1 VTEAST
7 TKLELPARPRILVI
21 TLRRLGDV
29 LLTTPIIRSIKRAWP
44 DSSIDVLAY
53 ETTGGILAG
62 NPDIERVIGIPEP
75 PTALQDLALMARLW
89 KRYALAVS
97 TQPGDRPT
105 RYALIAGRKSAAP
118 VQDRFTGRLNR
129 LWLTRSVPFSGKLHR
144 VEEVLRLADALCIAR
159 VPEIVGPAI
168 PAADAGERYA
178 VIHAK
183 PMYRYKQWTA
193 EGWRA
198 LAAALVQRGFKI
210 KATGGPDLA
219 ERAYLDEVWE
229 NNPAVERLDGKL
241 PWADL
246 FALIARANVFIGPD
260 TSVTHIAAAAGIP
273 TVALY
278 GPTDPRL
285 WGPWP
290 AEGLREGWD
299 ADGTTQRRGNVWL
312 VQNPLPCMPCQK
324 EGCERERG
332 STSACLDEMR
342 PTDVIKAV
350 DAALAATLA
359 ASALR

>member
-1 VTEAST
+1 MTGASA
-7 TKLELPARPRILVI
+7 TKLELPAQPRILVI

-29 LLTTPIIRSIKRAWP
+29 LLTTPLIRSIKRAWP

-53 ETTGGILAG
+53 NATSGILTG
-62 NPDIERVIGIPEP
+62 NPDIARVIGIPEP
-75 PTALQDLALMARLW
+75 PGAMQDIALMARLW

-105 RYALIAGRKSAAP
+105 RYALIAGRNSAAP
-118 VQDRFTGRLNR
+118 VQNRLTGRFNR
-129 LWLTRSVPFSGKLHR
+129 LRLTRSVPFSGKLHR
-144 VEEVLRLADALCIAR
+144 VEEVLRLADGLGIPR
-159 VPEIVGPAI
+159 VPEIVGPSI
-168 PAADAGERYA
+168 PAGNTGERYA

-183 PMYRYKQWTA
+183 PMYHYKQWTA

-198 LAAALVQRGFKI
+198 LALALVQRGFKI
-210 KATGGPDLA
+210 KATGGPDAA

-241 PWADL
+241 PWTDL
-246 FALIARANVFIGPD
+246 FALIARANIFVGPD

-290 AEGLREGWD
+290 AEGLREGWV
-299 ADGTTQRRGNVWL
+299 ADGATQQRGNVWL

-324 EGCERERG
+324 EGCERNRG
-332 STSACLDEMR
+332 SASACLDELR
-342 PTDVIKAV
+342 PNNVIKAV
-350 DAALAATLA
+350 DAALAAS
-359 ASALR
+359 SAR

>member
-1 VTEAST
+1 MSEPAT
-7 TKLELPARPRILVI
+7 TKLELPAQPRILVI

-53 ETTGGILAG
+53 EGTGGILAG
-62 NPDIERVIGIPEP
+62 NPDIARVIGIPEP
-75 PTALQDLALMARLW
+75 PSVLQDVALMARLL

-105 RYALIAGRKSAAP
+105 RYALIAGRKNAAP
-118 VQDRFTGRLNR
+118 VQDRFTGTLNR
-129 LWLTRSVPFSGKLHR
+129 LRLTRSVPFSGKLHR
-144 VEEVLRLADALCIAR
+144 VEEVLRLADVLGIPR
-159 VPEIVGPAI
+159 VPEIVGPAL
-168 PAADAGERYA
+168 PVTDAGERYA

-193 EGWRA
+193 EGWRE
-198 LAAALVQRGFKI
+198 LAAALAQRGFKI
-210 KATGGPDLA
+210 KATGGPEA
-219 ERAYLDEVWE
+219 VERAYLDDVWE
-229 NNPAVERLDGKL
+229 NNSSVERLDGKL
-241 PWADL
+241 PWTDL
-246 FALIARANVFIGPD
+246 FALIARANIFIGPD
-260 TSVTHIAAAAGIP
+260 TSVTHIAAATGCP

-324 EGCERERG
+324 EGCERGR
-332 STSACLDEMR
+332 SSASVCLDEMN
-342 PTDVIKAV
+342 PADVIKAV
-350 DAALAATLA
+350 DMALA
-359 ASALR
+359 ASALK